1 VRACHAERQKM
12 TIHIKEVKRS
22 SDLDAVRILF
32 REYVDSLAFDLFFQD
47 FEKELESLPGRYAVP
62 EGCLLVAENKDSIVG
77 CVAVRKIEGGVCE
90 MKRLF
95 IRPEYRGTGIG
106 RRLAMEI
113 IQTAI
118 RLGYSRMR
126 LDTTPSMNAAT
137 SLYRSLGFYDT
148 APYCYNPVPGAVYLE
163 LDFGT
168 FVDGG

>member
-1 VRACHAERQKM
+1 M
-12 TIHIKEVKRS
+12 TIHIKEVKGS

-32 REYVDSLAFDLFFQD
+32 REYADSLAFDLFFQD

-62 EGCLLVAENKDSIVG
+62 EGCLLIAQNQDGIVG
-77 CVAVRKIEGGVCE
+77 CVAVRKIDNGLCE

-95 IRPEYRGTGIG
+95 VRPEYRGTGIG

-163 LDFGT
+163 LDLGT
-168 FVDGG
+168 FVEEG

>member
-1 VRACHAERQKM
+1 
-12 TIHIKEVKRS
+12 
-22 SDLDAVRILF
+22 
-32 REYVDSLAFDLFFQD
+32 
-47 FEKELESLPGRYAVP
+47 
-62 EGCLLVAENKDSIVG
+62 
-77 CVAVRKIEGGVCE
+77 VCE

>member
-1 VRACHAERQKM
+1 M
-12 TIHIKEVKRS
+12 TTHIKHVAGT
-22 SDLDAVRILF
+22 SDLGAVRILF
-32 REYVDSLAFDLFFQD
+32 REYADSLVFDLSFQD
-47 FEKELESLPGRYAVP
+47 FEKEVESLPGRYAFP
-62 EGCLLVAENKDSIVG
+62 EGCLLVAENQDGIVG
-77 CVAVRKIEGGVCE
+77 CVAVRKIDDGVCE

-95 IRPEYRGTGIG
+95 VRTQCRGTGTG

-113 IQTAI
+113 IRTSI

-163 LDFGT
+163 LDLGT
-168 FVDGG
+168 FVDRARPK

>member
-1 VRACHAERQKM
+1 M
-12 TIHIKEVKRS
+12 TIHIKQVEGT
-22 SDLDAVRILF
+22 SDLSAVRILF
-32 REYVDSLAFDLFFQD
+32 REYADSLAFDLLFQD

-62 EGCLLVAENKDSIVG
+62 EGCLLVAENQDGIVG

-106 RRLAMEI
+106 RKLAMEI
-113 IQTAI
+113 IRTAI

-163 LDFGT
+163 LDLGT
-168 FVDGG
+168 FEEEG

>member
-1 VRACHAERQKM
+1 M
-12 TIHIKEVKRS
+12 TIYIKEVKGV
-22 SDLDAVRILF
+22 SDLGAVRILF
-32 REYVDSLAFDLFFQD
+32 REYADSLAFDLFFQD

-62 EGCLLVAENKDSIVG
+62 EGCLLVAENQDGIVG

-106 RRLAMEI
+106 RKLAMEI
-113 IQTAI
+113 IRTAI

-126 LDTTPSMNAAT
+126 LDTTPSMSTAT

-148 APYCYNPVPGAVYLE
+148 EPYCYNPVPGAVYLE
-163 LDFGT
+163 LDLDT
-168 FVDGG
+168 FAYN

>member
-1 VRACHAERQKM
+1 M
-12 TIHIKEVKRS
+12 TIRIKHGAGN

-32 REYVDSLAFDLFFQD
+32 QEYADSLAFDLSFQD
-47 FEKELESLPGRYAVP
+47 FEEELESLPGRYASP
-62 EGCLLVAENKDSIVG
+62 EGCLFVAENQDGIVG

-106 RRLAMEI
+106 RKLAMEI
-113 IQTAI
+113 IRTSI

-163 LDFGT
+163 LDLGT
-168 FVDGG
+168 FVDEVRPQ

>member
-1 VRACHAERQKM
+1 M
-12 TIHIKEVKRS
+12 TINIKEVAGT

-32 REYVDSLAFDLFFQD
+32 REYADSLVFDLFFQD

-62 EGCLLVAENKDSIVG
+62 EGCLLVAENQDGIVG
-77 CVAVRKIEGGVCE
+77 CVAVRKTDNGLCE

-95 IRPEYRGTGIG
+95 VRPEYRGTGIG

-126 LDTTPSMNAAT
+126 LDTTPSMSTAT

-148 APYCYNPVPGAVYLE
+148 EPYCYNPVPGAVYLE
-163 LDFGT
+163 LDLDT
-168 FVDGG
+168 FAYN

>member
-1 VRACHAERQKM
+1 M
-12 TIHIKEVKRS
+12 TIYIKEVKGA

-32 REYVDSLAFDLFFQD
+32 REYADSLAFDLSFQD

-62 EGCLLVAENKDSIVG
+62 EGCLAIAENQDGIVG

-95 IRPEYRGTGIG
+95 VRPEYRNTGTG

-163 LDFGT
+163 LDLGT
-168 FVDGG
+168 FVDGVRPK

>member
-1 VRACHAERQKM
+1 M
-12 TIHIKEVKRS
+12 TIYIKEVKGV
-22 SDLDAVRILF
+22 SDLGAVRILF
-32 REYVDSLAFDLFFQD
+32 REYADSLAFDLFFQD
-47 FEKELESLPGRYAVP
+47 FEKELESLPGRYTVP

-95 IRPEYRGTGIG
+95 VRPEYRGTGIG

-163 LDFGT
+163 LDLGT
-168 FVDGG
+168 FVDEVRPK

>member
-1 VRACHAERQKM
+1 M
-12 TIHIKEVKRS
+12 TIHIKEVKGS
-22 SDLDAVRILF
+22 SDLGAVRILF
-32 REYVDSLAFDLFFQD
+32 REYADSLAFDLFFQD

-77 CVAVRKIEGGVCE
+77 CVAVRKIEGSVCE

-137 SLYRSLGFYDT
+137 SLYRSLGFYYT

-163 LDFGT
+163 LDLGT
-168 FVDGG
+168 FVDKG